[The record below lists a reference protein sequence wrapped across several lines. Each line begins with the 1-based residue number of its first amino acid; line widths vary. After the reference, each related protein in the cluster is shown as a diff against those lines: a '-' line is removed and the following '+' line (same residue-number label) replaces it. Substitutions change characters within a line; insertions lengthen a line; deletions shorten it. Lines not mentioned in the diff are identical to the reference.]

1 MSPEDANTAISQG
14 LGLRYAFMGPFETM
28 HLNANGIEDYC
39 KRYGEN
45 IMTVCETQSPPRS
58 LDGPVLDTVKKD
70 MEKVVPLDK
79 LDERRKWRDD
89 RLAAL
94 AVLMRKMSTDDKV
107 ET

>member
-1 MSPEDANTAISQG
+1 
-14 LGLRYAFMGPFETM
+14 MGPFETM

-45 IMTVCETQSPPRS
+45 IVTVCETQSPPRP
-58 LDGPVLDTVKKD
+58 LNGPVLDTVKES
-70 MEKVVPLDK
+70 MEKLVPLDK

-94 AVLMRKMSTDDKV
+94 ALLMKDLSASEKKDEV
-107 ET
+107 